1 MPKLHLKVT
10 RAFIRVLGFELESLP
25 PTPQDEPA
33 FSPEEIEKLPAALKL
48 EPKDVEL
55 VLDTS
60 TFIMQQVLQ
69 YTHNLTHCT

>member
-10 RAFIRVLGFELESLP
+10 RAFIRVLGFESFP

-69 YTHNLTHCT
+69 YTHNLTYCT